1 MTERIVARPVSAWV
15 RVRARVRVRD
25 RGKVRVRD
33 RGKVRGSG
41 RGRGE
46 RLPAHDGLELVQYH
60 VEHLVRGKGRGRGRG
75 RARGGGK
82 VRTASSTLSKINRW
96 CL

>member
-15 RVRARVRVRD
+15 RVRARGRVRD

-46 RLPAHDGLELVQYH
+46 RLTAHDGLELMRY
-60 VEHLVRGKGRGRGRG
+60 RGDTGE
-75 RARGGGK
+75 
-82 VRTASSTLSKINRW
+82 I
-96 CL
+96 